1 MAQKRK
7 NWISV
12 IRRRGEP
19 VLMNSHLL
27 TAYQDQYHQ
36 EILLLPRGVHD
47 AKYIDGLV
55 IFETNDIE
63 GLQKCFAERIT
74 PEYFS
79 YFISKCRDETSRL
92 LRTAREIWDE
102 APYCQMSNN
111 ELLVRFMRYSS
122 DVIRVMPY
130 LAGIV
135 ILEGV
140 LQKHIEDKLRD
151 HCQKNNIKVNP
162 KAYLNSLIFPKEKN
176 IPSQA
181 LIELYELGAEVELN
195 SSLRKIFNLEASK
208 ALSHLSEKFPDFM
221 DNLDTYLDKY
231 DFMDMEY
238 FAGRPITPEN
248 LFGRI
253 KTVIGDSKNKIKQI
267 KRDQKRAEKEFEQ
280 AVEKLQLTSVLRS
293 LIDFASSL
301 HALRQHR
308 ADSLFRAGR
317 EVFDFMNTIG
327 NRLNIDGYDTVTALT
342 WQEISESLFKGKLV
356 VDHDI
361 VTARKKDYGFIME
374 DRDVTYIIG
383 DELAEEI
390 AKLPPIEEKVV
401 ELQGD
406 IGFRGTYRGRVVIVT
421 KPEEIGKVQKGDVL
435 VSPMTDPYYV
445 PAMIRAGAI
454 VTDEGGILS
463 HAAIVSRE
471 LGVPCIVGTGK
482 ATSVLK
488 NGIIV
493 EIDALGERGRV
504 TIVKE

>member
-1 MAQKRK
+1 MSQKRK

-27 TAYQDQYHQ
+27 TAYQDQYYG

-55 IFETNDIE
+55 IFETNDIGE
-63 GLQKCFAERIT
+63 LQKCFEERIT
-74 PEYFS
+74 PEYLS

-92 LRTAREIWDE
+92 LRTAREIRDE
-102 APYCQMSNN
+102 TLYSQMSNN
-111 ELLVRFMRYSS
+111 DLLVRFMKYTS

-140 LQKHIEDKLRD
+140 LQNHIEEKLRD
-151 HCQKNNIKVNP
+151 HCQKNNIEVEP
-162 KAYLNSLIFPKEKN
+162 KAYLSSLIFPQEKN

-181 LIELYELGAEVELN
+181 LIGLYELGSEVESS
-195 SSLRKIFNLEASK
+195 SSLRKIFDIEASE
-208 ALSHLSEKFPDFM
+208 ALNQLREKFPDFM
-221 DNLDTYLDKY
+221 ETFDTYLEKY

-238 FAGRPITPEN
+238 FAGRPITQEN

-253 KTVIGDSKNKIKQI
+253 KIVVDDSKYKLKQI
-267 KRDQKRAEKEFEQ
+267 ERNQKKAEEEFEQ
-280 AVEKLQLTSVLRS
+280 AREKLQLTSKLRS
-293 LIDFASSL
+293 LVDFARSL
-301 HALRQHR
+301 HHLRQHR
-308 ADSLFRAGR
+308 ADSLFKAGR
-317 EVFDFMNTIG
+317 DVFDLMNAIG
-327 NRLNIDGYDTVTALT
+327 SRLNLDDYDAVSALT
-342 WQEISESLFKGKLV
+342 WQEITESLFKRELV
-356 VDHDI
+356 IDRDI
-361 VTARKKDYGFIME
+361 VAARKKDYGFIME
-374 DRDVTYIIG
+374 DGKVIYITG
-383 DELAEEI
+383 KELAQEL
-390 AKLPPIEEKVV
+390 AKLPTDEKVE

-406 IGFRGTYRGRVVIVT
+406 IAFRGTYRGRVVIVT
-421 KPEEIGKVQKGDVL
+421 TPEEINKVQKGDIL

-445 PAMIRAGAI
+445 AAMVRAGAI

-471 LGVPCIVGTGK
+471 LGVPCIVGTGN

-488 NGIIV
+488 DGVIV
-493 EIDALGERGRV
+493 EVDASGERGKVR
-504 TIVKE
+504 IVEG

>member
-1 MAQKRK
+1 MPQKRK

-55 IFETNDIE
+55 IFETNDIGE
-63 GLQKCFAERIT
+63 LQKCFAERIT

-102 APYCQMSNN
+102 APYGQMINN

-122 DVIRVMPY
+122 DVISVMPY

-151 HCQKNNIKVNP
+151 HCQKNNIEVNTKV
-162 KAYLNSLIFPKEKN
+162 YLNSLIFPQEKS

-195 SSLRKIFNLEASK
+195 SSLRKIFNLEVSK
-208 ALSHLSEKFPDFM
+208 ALSNLSEKFPNFM
-221 DNLDTYLDKY
+221 EALDTYLDKY

-253 KTVIGDSKNKIKQI
+253 KTVVGDSRNKIKQI

-280 AVEKLQLTSVLRS
+280 ALEKLQLTSELRS
-293 LIDFASSL
+293 LIDFARSL

-308 ADSLFRAGR
+308 ADSLFKAGR
-317 EVFDFMNTIG
+317 EVFDFMNAIG
-327 NRLNIDGYDTVTALT
+327 NRLNIDGYDAVTALT

-356 VDHDI
+356 VNHDI
-361 VTARKKDYGFIME
+361 VSARKKDYGFIMK

-383 DELAEEI
+383 DELAKEI
-390 AKLPPIEEKVV
+390 AKLPIEEKVM

-421 KPEEIGKVQKGDVL
+421 KPEEIDKVKKGDVL

-488 NGIIV
+488 DGVIV
-493 EIDALGERGRV
+493 EVDALGERGRV
-504 TIVKE
+504 RIVKG

>member
-1 MAQKRK
+1 MPQKRK

-55 IFETNDIE
+55 IFEANDIGE
-63 GLQKCFAERIT
+63 LQKCFAERIT

-92 LRTAREIWDE
+92 LRTARKIWAE
-102 APYCQMSNN
+102 APYGQIINN

-151 HCQKNNIKVNP
+151 HCQKNNIEVNTKV
-162 KAYLNSLIFPKEKN
+162 YLNSLIFPQEKS

-195 SSLRKIFNLEASK
+195 SSLRKIFDLEASK
-208 ALSHLSEKFPDFM
+208 ALSHLSEKFPNFM
-221 DNLDTYLDKY
+221 EALDTYLDKY

-253 KTVIGDSKNKIKQI
+253 KTVVVDSKNKIKQI

-280 AVEKLQLTSVLRS
+280 AVEKLQLTSELRS
-293 LIDFASSL
+293 LIDFARSL

-317 EVFDFMNTIG
+317 DVFDFMNAIG
-327 NRLNIDGYDTVTALT
+327 SRLNLDDYDAVVALT
-342 WQEISESLFKGKLV
+342 WQEIAESLFKGELV
-356 VDHDI
+356 VDRDI
-361 VTARKKDYGFIME
+361 VAARKKDYGFIME
-374 DRDVTYIIG
+374 DGEVAYITG
-383 DELAEEI
+383 DELAQEL
-390 AKLPPIEEKVV
+390 AKLPTKEKVE

-406 IGFRGTYRGRVVIVT
+406 IAFRGTYRGQVAIVT
-421 KPEEIGKVQKGDVL
+421 TYEEIDKVKKGDVL

-488 NGIIV
+488 DGIIV

-504 TIVKE
+504 RIVKE